1 MFDTGATIRKVMLA
15 IVSTLITVSTAQSA
29 ELPPGF
35 VPLPPGSQ
43 LVPKKIVQPKGFLP
57 TDYEK
62 GQLINK
68 KLKSAGSISFDI
80 TVAELEELEFKCKPT
95 ASGDM
100 NYCSTPDATAY
111 TLLGRPAKVDVALYQ
126 GLVDFVEY
134 TIPAT
139 HGEVKEALTTVY
151 GRPFKRI
158 AFQGEPLKPEGQ
170 YIAWIF
176 SDGAVVVIYFDE
188 PNRAV
193 DVRFYTPFYTAREY
207 EHQFAEFGL
216 EPFGLDALDIS
227 DL

>member
-1 MFDTGATIRKVMLA
+1 MFDTGALIRKLMLA
-15 IVSTLITVSTAQSA
+15 IVPMLITISTAQSA

-35 VPLPPGSQ
+35 VE
-43 LVPKKIVQPKGFLP
+43 VPKKIVKPKGFP
-57 TDYEK
+57 STDYEK
-62 GQLINK
+62 GQLNNK

-80 TVAELEELEFKCKPT
+80 TIAELEELGFKCKPT
-95 ASGDM
+95 TSGER
-100 NYCSTPDATAY
+100 NYCRTPDATAY
-111 TLLGRPAKVDVALYQ
+111 TLLGRPAKVNVALYQ

-139 HGEVKEALTTVY
+139 HGEVKEALTSVY
-151 GRPFKRI
+151 GMPFKRI
-158 AFQGEPLKPEGQ
+158 AYRGEPLESERQ

-176 SDGAVVVIYFDE
+176 SDGAVVDIYFDE

-193 DVRFYTPFYTAREY
+193 DVGFHTPLYTAREY
-207 EHQFAEFGL
+207 EQQFAEFGL